1 LSLRPNSLGEAK
13 GEFVAL
19 AFPTNNAAVQGM
31 AEILEPK
38 VKASLEVCS
47 RFGS

>member
-1 LSLRPNSLGEAK
+1 MVALALESRDLLSPRPNSPGEAK
-13 GEFVAL
+13 GGFVEL

-38 VKASLEVCS
+38 
-47 RFGS
+47 